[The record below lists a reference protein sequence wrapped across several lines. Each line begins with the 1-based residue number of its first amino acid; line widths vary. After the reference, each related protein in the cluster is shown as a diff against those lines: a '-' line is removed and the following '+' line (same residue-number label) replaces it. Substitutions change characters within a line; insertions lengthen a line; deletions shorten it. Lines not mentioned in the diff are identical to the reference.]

1 MDNESRQRADEIV
14 AQIKELV
21 KKGNIA
27 RILVKRGEDTVLNIP
42 LNVGIV
48 GTVLG
53 LTAAPWALIATAVAT
68 LGFDCRIEL
77 VKTDGE
83 TMELFSREVGQKAVD
98 LGSAVVDEV
107 KTMAHRWGVTFVLL
121 SQVSRESGRDM
132 TRGGTGGHGMGGAV
146 LEQTADYELELYRDV
161 GPEHPRTICTL
172 RKNRNGPAGR
182 SFELFLTAPSMEFS
196 RRAEAVEFLRPRRPL
211 FGCTTSIVV

>member
-53 LTAAPWALIATAVAT
+53 LTAAPWALIATAIAT

-107 KTMAHRWGVTFVLL
+107 KERIHK
-121 SQVSRESGRDM
+121 D
-132 TRGGTGGHGMGGAV
+132 
-146 LEQTADYELELYRDV
+146 
-161 GPEHPRTICTL
+161 
-172 RKNRNGPAGR
+172 
-182 SFELFLTAPSMEFS
+182 
-196 RRAEAVEFLRPRRPL
+196 
-211 FGCTTSIVV
+211 

>member
-77 VKTDGE
+77 VKTDGG
-83 TMELFSREVGQKAVD
+83 TIELFSREVGQKAVD

-107 KTMAHRWGVTFVLL
+107 KERIHK
-121 SQVSRESGRDM
+121 D
-132 TRGGTGGHGMGGAV
+132 
-146 LEQTADYELELYRDV
+146 
-161 GPEHPRTICTL
+161 
-172 RKNRNGPAGR
+172 
-182 SFELFLTAPSMEFS
+182 
-196 RRAEAVEFLRPRRPL
+196 
-211 FGCTTSIVV
+211 